1 MDNATATATTA
12 KLSVSGD
19 TYEIKERLKANGF
32 SWNKN
37 SQHWE
42 KIVTEKQAK
51 SFAKNMQAAYG
62 GKKDIWVNFNGICI
76 LALRKTRANMTAK
89 ERREYD
95 EAMEDFHS

>member
-1 MDNATATATTA
+1 MDNATATATA

-19 TYEIKERLKANGF
+19 TYEIKDRLKANGF

-42 KIVTEKQAK
+42 KMVTEKQAK

-62 GKKDIWVNFNGICI
+62 DGKKDIWVNYGGACI
-76 LALRKTRANMTAK
+76 ATMRKTRANMTAK